1 MSGKVQTSLRIDAE
15 KLSEA
20 KKILTELGL
29 NFSEAVNIFT
39 NMVVSK
45 RGLPFEV
52 TLPNDETVS
61 AMLDVRAGKNSDRVK
76 LDDLKNE
83 IK

>member
-1 MSGKVQTSLRIDAE
+1 MNSKVQTSLRIDAE

-20 KKILTELGL
+20 KKILTALGL

-39 NMVVSK
+39 SMVVSK

-52 TLPNDETVS
+52 ALPNEETII
-61 AMLDVRAGKNSDRVK
+61 AMQDVRAGHNIEEVK
-76 LDDLKNE
+76 LEDLKNE
-83 IK
+83 LK

>member
-1 MSGKVQTSLRIDAE
+1 MSSKIQTSLRIDAD
-15 KLSEA
+15 KLHEA
-20 KKILTELGL
+20 KEILTDLGL

-52 TLPNDETVS
+52 SLPNAETEA
-61 AMLDVRAGKNSDRVK
+61 AMKEVRAGKNIEDI
-76 LDDLKNE
+76 DLSVLKDG
-83 IK
+83 

>member
-1 MSGKVQTSLRIDAE
+1 MSSKVQTSLRIDAD
-15 KLSEA
+15 KLHEA
-20 KKILTELGL
+20 KKILTHLGL

-52 TLPNDETVS
+52 ALPNEETAA
-61 AMLDVRAGKNSDRVK
+61 AMKEVRASKNIESV
-76 LDDLKNE
+76 DLETLKDE
-83 IK
+83 L

>member
-1 MSGKVQTSLRIDAE
+1 MSSKIQTSLRIDAD
-15 KLSEA
+15 KLHEA
-20 KKILTELGL
+20 KEILTHLGL

-52 TLPNDETVS
+52 SLPNEETEA
-61 AMLDVRAGKNSDRVK
+61 AMKDARAGKNREAI
-76 LDDLKNE
+76 DLSVLKDG
-83 IK
+83 

>member
-1 MSGKVQTSLRIDAE
+1 M
-15 KLSEA
+15 
-20 KKILTELGL
+20 GL

-52 TLPNDETVS
+52 TLPNDETIS
-61 AMLDVRAGKNSDRVK
+61 AMLDVRAGKNIDIVK
-76 LDDLKNE
+76 LDDLNNDLKV
-83 IK
+83 K

>member
-1 MSGKVQTSLRIDAE
+1 MNSKVQTSLRIDAE
-15 KLSEA
+15 KLKEA

-45 RGLPFEV
+45 RGMPFDV
-52 TLPNDETVS
+52 SLPNEQTVI
-61 AMLDVRAGKNSDRVK
+61 AMQDVRDGKNIDTVK
-76 LDDLKNE
+76 LDD
-83 IK
+83 IKKDFN